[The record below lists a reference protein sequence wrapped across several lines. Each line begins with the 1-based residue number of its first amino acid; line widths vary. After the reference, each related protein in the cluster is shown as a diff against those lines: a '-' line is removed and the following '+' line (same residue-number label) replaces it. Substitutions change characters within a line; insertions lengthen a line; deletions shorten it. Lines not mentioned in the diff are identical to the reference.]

1 MHVPRLLFPLLL
13 AVLLLPTKRGSA
25 QQPDP
30 TRGQATLT
38 GTVVDSTTG
47 EPLAD
52 VNVFIAG
59 SMRGTATNDQGR
71 FRLTG
76 IRLGAQQLY
85 VSSVGYKAESRS
97 LNLRE
102 SKTYTFEFAL
112 QEKIVEGEGVVVEA
126 ERDEQWQ
133 QRYERFKAAFL
144 GETPNADQTE
154 ILNREVLSFD
164 GGLGSLEA
172 FAARPL
178 IIENRALGYRVEYHL
193 EDFQLT
199 RRRTQY
205 DGEPLF
211 EELDGSPAQEARWA
225 RARREAFLGS
235 FHHLMLAMIEGRVE
249 EQGFKLFY
257 YQGSPSGPPGQST
270 FSSSFPQVSSSRM
283 SIDVGDVMTEVDT
296 SRDHVLDFPGMA
308 EVIYLGEKQSEA
320 YVEWRRQQTGRRGGR
335 APRYQTSQFWLER
348 GPATVDYKGEVVERY
363 GVTVSGYFG
372 YERVANQVPKEY
384 RPR

>member
-1 MHVPRLLFPLLL
+1 MHSSRVLFPLLL
-13 AVLLLPTKRGSA
+13 VAVLLPTRQGSA
-25 QQPDP
+25 QQTDP
-30 TRGQATLT
+30 ARGQATLT
-38 GTVVDSTTG
+38 GLVVDSTTG
-47 EPLAD
+47 EPLPN

-59 SMRGTATNDQGR
+59 SMRGTATDDQGR

-85 VSSVGYKAESRS
+85 VSSVGYKAVSRS

-102 SKTYTFEFAL
+102 SKTYTFEFVL
-112 QEKIVEGEGVVVEA
+112 QEKVIEGEGVVVEA

-133 QRYERFKAAFL
+133 RRYEQFKAAFL

-257 YQGSPSGPPGQST
+257 YQGSPSGPPGRST
-270 FSSSFPQVSSSRM
+270 FSSTFPQVSSSRM
-283 SIDVGDVMTEVDT
+283 SIDVGDIMTEVDT

-320 YVEWRRQQTGRRGGR
+320 YVEWRRRQTGRRGGR

-372 YERVANQVPKEY
+372 YERVADQVPKEY